1 MATTKWKAD
10 PAHTELQF
18 KVRHLMISNIT
29 GYFRKFDIEVETEDD
44 NIIRP
49 NKILVTADIDSIDT
63 KSEQRDTHL
72 KSSDFFAS
80 AENKQLRFE
89 GNRVEK
95 EDDDDY
101 KLYGDL
107 TIRSI
112 TKPVVMDVEFAG
124 VVQDPY
130 GQTKAGFT
138 VKGKI
143 NRKDYGLMWNAV
155 TEAGQIVAGDE
166 VKITCEV
173 QLIKQV

>member
-1 MATTKWKAD
+1 MVTTKWKAD

-18 KVRHLMISNIT
+18 KVRHLMITNIT
-29 GYFRKFDIEVETEDD
+29 GYFKKFDIEVDTEDD
-44 NIIRP
+44 DITKP

-80 AENKQLRFE
+80 EENKQLKFE
-89 GNRVEK
+89 GNKVEK
-95 EDDDDY
+95 QANDDY
-101 KLYGDL
+101 KLYGNL
-107 TIRSI
+107 TIRSV
-112 TKPVVMDVEFAG
+112 TKPVVLDVEYAG
-124 VVQDPY
+124 IVQDPY

-155 TEAGQIVAGDE
+155 TEAGQVVASDE
-166 VKITCEV
+166 VRITCEV